1 MPETPQPIPVAE
13 ERYALYYPYIHIR
26 SENWLK
32 STLLAFQQVQ
42 RIVPYKFTLR
52 DQENTAA
59 YATLEGP
66 AGLLLTEAPIY
77 TPRVKKAQD
86 DLRKKL
92 ETMPAEIRQRFTHDQ
107 TPSQFQEGDQS
118 FQIHRMKILDAAF
131 AQWLVDEKLAWNSRD
146 LVEADASLWLTMH
159 PRLGAAI
166 MSMLALPVARQHGL
180 HIVTPSHRAH
190 MALLASKED
199 QVFEQLLEAPSHDEV
214 GEDGESVSAEELS
227 QLLLTTTFDLTSLKP
242 TDIRDVLINGE
253 KELRDFH
260 DALGSF
266 AQRIP
271 SGLGA
276 EERKRRMKKE
286 ASAILERW
294 HEGAGKLPQ
303 LKESLTD
310 AAFEK
315 APEKLVDAALKG
327 AEVAAGAT
335 LFGTV
340 IGAVP
345 GIILSIVV
353 TAGARMFRKK
363 DTPLRFLNRVDKI
376 VDKRI
381 GSLYV
386 PQWRKLAA

>member
-1 MPETPQPIPVAE
+1 
-13 ERYALYYPYIHIR
+13 
-26 SENWLK
+26 
-32 STLLAFQQVQ
+32 
-42 RIVPYKFTLR
+42 
-52 DQENTAA
+52 
-59 YATLEGP
+59 
-66 AGLLLTEAPIY
+66 
-77 TPRVKKAQD
+77 
-86 DLRKKL
+86 
-92 ETMPAEIRQRFTHDQ
+92 
-107 TPSQFQEGDQS
+107 
-118 FQIHRMKILDAAF
+118 
-131 AQWLVDEKLAWNSRD
+131 
-146 LVEADASLWLTMH
+146 
-159 PRLGAAI
+159 
-166 MSMLALPVARQHGL
+166 
-180 HIVTPSHRAH
+180 
-190 MALLASKED
+190 
-199 QVFEQLLEAPSHDEV
+199 
-214 GEDGESVSAEELS
+214 
-227 QLLLTTTFDLTSLKP
+227 
-242 TDIRDVLINGE
+242 
-253 KELRDFH
+253 
-260 DALGSF
+260 
-266 AQRIP
+266 
-271 SGLGA
+271 
-276 EERKRRMKKE
+276 MKKE